1 MRVPSVPRLTS
12 EMGNS
17 RLALLS
23 ALDWD
28 ESIVQRTSSFM
39 PPERTESKRTSGAE
53 PLRRHRAL
61 PVAPSLIRKRGLHV
75 LLIFITVVLIV
86 DALVGEKGLM
96 QSMSA
101 RRQYQQ
107 LQASLEELRHENA
120 ALREEMRR
128 LNEDPATI
136 ESLARQ
142 DLGLI
147 RPGEVVFILKDLKD
161 DTK

>member
-1 MRVPSVPRLTS
+1 
-12 EMGNS
+12 
-17 RLALLS
+17 
-23 ALDWD
+23 
-28 ESIVQRTSSFM
+28 M
-39 PPERTESKRTSGAE
+39 PPERTESKRAPSAE
-53 PLRRHRAL
+53 PMRRNRAV
-61 PVAPSLIRKRGLHV
+61 PAPPSLIRKRGLHL

-96 QSMSA
+96 QSMNA

-107 LQASLEELRHENA
+107 LEASLEELRRENA

-128 LNEDPATI
+128 LSEDPATI

>member
-1 MRVPSVPRLTS
+1 MRVASVPRLTS
-12 EMGNS
+12 ELGNS
-17 RLALLS
+17 ALTLLS

-39 PPERTESKRTSGAE
+39 PLERTEPKRGTGAE
-53 PLRRHRAL
+53 PVRRNRGIPAT
-61 PVAPSLIRKRGLHV
+61 PSLIRKRGVHV
-75 LLIFITVVLIV
+75 LLIFITLVLIV
-86 DALVGEKGLM
+86 DALIGEKGLM
-96 QSMSA
+96 QSMNA

-107 LQASLEELRHENA
+107 LQASLEELRRENA

-128 LNEDPATI
+128 LNEDPGTI